1 MQRPEMGSSQTLK
14 SGPLLYPHETI
25 NTLHP
30 LKLKSAPRTL
40 LSHSHLH
47 TRVPSYC
54 TTPQVSWFLLISF
67 LSPRTYVCLCVSP
80 SGHWGSGPAHLGGS
94 AAWPA
99 HCCRALCLTPS
110 GPHRRKQKASR
121 GPGAGES
128 PGSMPAS
135 PSLSHDPAST

>member
-1 MQRPEMGSSQTLK
+1 MQSVYGLMGIEQGARLQSLAGTHLW
-14 SGPLLYPHETI
+14 P
-25 NTLHP
+25 LHP
-30 LKLKSAPRTL
+30 SPTSAPRTL